1 MDLLDSPVNSQKL
14 ENMKNLMIYLGGI
27 ITGILIVLLFAEVS
41 SSTESKTNESRDILA
56 ENGVVLFEQPGD
68 MILTKPL
75 KILQVLSKGVAL
87 AKEYSEEFLSDEL
100 VVLLL
105 SKDEYFYDDQKI
117 ELSKEK
123 CFKQV
128 GVYSYE
134 TNGGFLK
141 TVPVV
146 KEFDK

>member
-1 MDLLDSPVNSQKL
+1 
-14 ENMKNLMIYLGGI
+14 MKNLMIYLGGI

-41 SSTESKTNESRDILA
+41 SSTESKTNETRDILA